1 LRIEPVQHGADF
13 SPNTFAGTGDQDT
26 FLVEV
31 ELEIFW
37 EFHRGVY

>member
-13 SPNTFAGTGDQDT
+13 PPDTFSGTGDQDT

-37 EFHRGVY
+37 EFHRGD